1 MIKPLDKKD
10 FIFYKDQPNTKSIYG
25 IKLDRIVE
33 VPDFVTEEQANTMI
47 KYFESKA
54 VNWGPIAF
62 FGSEGMS
69 IVHEDPSLEQFGL
82 PADFF
87 GKLMAKYKETVE
99 TIFERKVKPVN
110 ICHAQKWNP
119 GGEAAPHADNSSKD
133 GQPNAFETNKFVTL
147 LYLNNDYE
155 GGEIYFPDSK
165 VEFQPK
171 RCSLVSFNGGI
182 ENIHGV
188 RTIKKGT
195 RYTFVSFWDF
205 EEAEY
210 GPEVRQRW
218 EDEIVGLRKEQKEAH
233 ENWEK
238 KPGYGK

>member
-1 MIKPLDKKD
+1 
-10 FIFYKDQPNTKSIYG
+10 
-25 IKLDRIVE
+25 
-33 VPDFVTEEQANTMI
+33 
-47 KYFESKA
+47 
-54 VNWGPIAF
+54 
-62 FGSEGMS
+62 
-69 IVHEDPSLEQFGL
+69 
-82 PADFF
+82 
-87 GKLMAKYKETVE
+87 MAKYKETVE